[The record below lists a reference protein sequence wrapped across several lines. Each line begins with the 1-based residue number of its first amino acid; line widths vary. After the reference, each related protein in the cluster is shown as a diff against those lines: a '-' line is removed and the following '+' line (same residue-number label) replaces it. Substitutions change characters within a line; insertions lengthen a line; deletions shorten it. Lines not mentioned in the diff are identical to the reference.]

1 MIFYLQERRMM
12 TIIVQWNDWKFCIT
26 KKDIPAS
33 FIDIY
38 EVFSDIN
45 NLIIIAMN
53 FILKQLNKN
62 FATLALAEHN
72 GKILSK
78 NTLKLLTASSKLN
91 D

>member
-1 MIFYLQERRMM
+1 
-12 TIIVQWNDWKFCIT
+12 
-26 KKDIPAS
+26 
-33 FIDIY
+33 
-38 EVFSDIN
+38 
-45 NLIIIAMN
+45 MN

-91 D
+91 DQVFITMSQTHLLVCGPHEEALINNIKKYAGKNITNVIRAKTHHM